1 MTCPRPLCG
10 QPMAVDREFEVEAVA
25 HGVPKRRW
33 TDLRGHEV
41 IEDRVR
47 REPTG
52 RDVAD
57 PIPLPRPCRL
67 RQRMTAPPSHASQ
80 QYHVLCGQAK
90 AAGMRVAKRRLKS
103 RCARRHWFTA
113 TNTYVTPQGWR
124 RCRTCQRM
132 SETARAQERKRD
144 RTRRSA

>member
-41 IEDRVR
+41 IEEVP
-47 REPTG
+47 REPIG
-52 RDVAD
+52 RDVKD
-57 PIPLPRPCRL
+57 PILLPRACRL
-67 RQRMTAPPSHASQ
+67 CSRMITSPSHASQ

-90 AAGMRVAKRRLKS
+90 AEGMRVSKQMTRQPCCRRGH
-103 RCARRHWFTA
+103 RFTEK
-113 TNTYVTPQGWR
+113 NTYIDPQGHRQCVTCR
-124 RCRTCQRM
+124 RVHDA
-132 SETARAQERKRD
+132 ARAQH